1 MKGKIRIGLIGCG
14 KISDQYFVGCRR
26 YDVLELAACA
36 DLDVARARAKAA
48 EHAVPRACTVAE
60 LLADPSIDLVVNLT
74 IPQAHAAVNEQALRA
89 GMHVY
94 VEKPFALDPAEGV
107 RVLALAASRGL
118 LVGCAPD
125 TFLGGGLQTARQ
137 LLDDGAIG
145 RPVSAMAF
153 WLSRGHESWHPAPE
167 FYYQAGGGPMFD
179 MGPYYLTALV
189 ALFGPVK
196 RVCGFARRIFPERTI
211 TSQPRAGA
219 KIPVEVSTHYLGTLD
234 FANGA
239 IASIAMSFDVVPFP
253 LPRIV
258 IYGTEG
264 TIEVPDPNT
273 FGGEVRLRRA
283 ADQEFAAMP
292 ATHSVDRG
300 RGTGVAD
307 LAYSILRRERPV
319 RASGALAS
327 HVLEVMAAFDRASA
341 TETYV
346 SLASAPERPA
356 ALPTGLGP
364 NALDA

>member
-1 MKGKIRIGLIGCG
+1 MSGKVGVGLIGCG

-26 YDVLELAACA
+26 YDILEVVACA
-36 DLDVARARAKAA
+36 DLDLARARAKAA
-48 EHAVPRACTVAE
+48 EHGVPRACTVAK
-60 LLADPSIDLVVNLT
+60 LLADPAVDLVVNLT
-74 IPQAHAAVNEQALRA
+74 IPQAHAKVNARALRA
-89 GMHVY
+89 GKHVY
-94 VEKPFALDPAEGV
+94 VEKPFALDPAEG
-107 RVLALAASRGL
+107 RRILALATERGL

-125 TFLGGGLQTARQ
+125 TFLGGGIQTARQ
-137 LLDDGAIG
+137 LLDEGAIG
-145 RPVSAMAF
+145 RPISAMAF

-196 RVCGFARRIFPERTI
+196 SVCGFARRTFAERTI
-211 TSQPRAGA
+211 ASQPRAGT
-219 KIPVEVSTHYLGTLD
+219 KFPVEVPTHYMGTLD

-239 IASIAMSFDVVPFP
+239 VASIAVSFDVVAFP

-258 IYGTEG
+258 VYGTEG
-264 TIEVPDPNT
+264 TLEVPDPNT

-283 ADQEFAAMP
+283 SEKEFATMP
-292 ATHSVDRG
+292 STHSCDRG

-307 LAYSILRRERPV
+307 LAYSILRRDRPV

-341 TETYV
+341 KERYV
-346 SLASAPERPA
+346 SIASAPERPA